1 MSDKILINKI
11 DKFIGLSFPL
21 SNSQHG
27 YFNPSLL
34 TKEQISS
41 NILSILS
48 TNKGERLMRPSL
60 GLNVSKYVFNKMN
73 VAGLEDKLRQDIQ
86 IELSKW
92 IKNIKILNLSVFSA
106 EDNEFSIKLTYAIGD
121 DIYEEL
127 EFSIIGLQPFY
138 GDK

>member
-1 MSDKILINKI
+1 
-11 DKFIGLSFPL
+11 
-21 SNSQHG
+21 
-27 YFNPSLL
+27 
-34 TKEQISS
+34 
-41 NILSILS
+41 
-48 TNKGERLMRPSL
+48 
-60 GLNVSKYVFNKMN
+60 MN